1 MNFYKKFFFSTL
13 TVLVAIIFILKFT
26 ISSLENKIIEIT
38 KSEKFHNFVS
48 ERIKYEINKHSS
60 KELDEEEIEFYI
72 KEINKIL
79 IKWKPVIDN
88 LDVQSDK

>member
-13 TVLVAIIFILKFT
+13 TVLFAIIFILKFT
-26 ISSLENKIIEIT
+26 IYSLENKIIEIT

>member
-1 MNFYKKFFFSTL
+1 MSFYKKFFFSTL
-13 TVLVAIIFILKFT
+13 TVLVAIIFIIKFMF
-26 ISSLENKIIEIT
+26 SSLENKMIEII

-60 KELDEEEIEFYI
+60 KELDEEEIEFYT
-72 KEINKIL
+72 KELNKIL

>member
-60 KELDEEEIEFYI
+60 KELDEEEIDFYT
-72 KEINKIL
+72 KELNKIL